1 MCHGVVDAD
10 ECLNASLESDLIV
23 CYGTGDFQLATS
35 TSCQANLQTPPT
47 FAPFEIPLEL
57 YMDNDHIRPATNV
70 SSLSPSI
77 PLTKSPSN
85 STFMDDSTFVGST
98 FLTKPPSAR
107 PTAPA
112 ALGNAVVDKP
122 AQADD
127 GGASSSPSRRSWVTS
142 VIAALVISTVF
153 FAI

>member
-1 MCHGVVDAD
+1 MPGKPADAAD
-10 ECLNASLESDLIV
+10 V
-23 CYGTGDFQLATS
+23 
-35 TSCQANLQTPPT
+35 
-47 FAPFEIPLEL
+47 APFEIPLEL
-57 YMDNDHIRPATNV
+57 YMDDDHIRPATNV

-107 PTAPA
+107 LTAPA